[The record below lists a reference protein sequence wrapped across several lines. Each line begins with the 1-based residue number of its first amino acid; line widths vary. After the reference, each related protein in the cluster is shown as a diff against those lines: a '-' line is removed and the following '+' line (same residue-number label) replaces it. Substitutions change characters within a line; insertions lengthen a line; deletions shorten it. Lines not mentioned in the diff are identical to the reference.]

1 MESRVARAIDFCNVS
16 KYFTVRHERPRSLQ
30 ELAVRLLRGQ
40 ASRSAEEYC
49 ILRDVSFT
57 VDFGEV
63 VGIIGPNG
71 AGKSSILK
79 LISNIIQPTK
89 GEIKVHGKLSA
100 LLELGAGFHPDLT
113 GRENVFLNGAIL
125 GMSDQI
131 LRRRF
136 DDIVEFAEMERF
148 IDVPVRHYS
157 TGMYMR
163 LGFSVAVHASPKV
176 LLVDEVLS
184 VGDQAFQG
192 RCLDRIYD
200 LVNDGAAVL
209 FVSHDMNTIRA
220 VCDRAIWLENGV
232 ICAEGYPDA
241 VVNAYVGE
249 LNDENLTELN
259 ESRGRL
265 STGRRHGSYEARITD
280 VQFVD
285 SRGEERYVFESGEAL
300 TIRVSYECREP
311 VPKPVFGLAVF
322 RKDGWHI
329 NGPNTQFADCSIDE
343 IDGRGYVDYQIASLP
358 LLEGVYRLSA
368 SIYDQNLRHAYDAF
382 EECVTFAVRNET
394 VREEFGCV
402 YFDATWSHHAFGR
415 EE

>member
-1 MESRVARAIDFCNVS
+1 LTRAIDFRSVS

-30 ELAVRLLRGQ
+30 ELAVRILRRQ
-40 ASRSAEEYC
+40 AARLVEEYW
-49 ILRDVSFT
+49 ILKDVSFT
-57 VDFGEV
+57 VDRGEV

-89 GEIKVHGKLSA
+89 GEIEVNGRLSA

-125 GMSDQI
+125 GMSDRT
-131 LRRRF
+131 LRERF
-136 DDIVEFAEMERF
+136 DDIVQFAELERF

-163 LGFSVAVHASPKV
+163 LGFSVAVHASPEV

-184 VGDQAFQG
+184 VGDQSFQG
-192 RCLDRIYD
+192 RCLDRIYE
-200 LVNDGAAVL
+200 LVNGGTAVL
-209 FVSHDMNTIRA
+209 FVSHDMNTIRSM
-220 VCDRAIWLENGV
+220 CDRAIWLEDGV
-232 ICAEGYPDA
+232 IRAEGHPDA

-249 LNDENLTELN
+249 LSDDNLTKLN
-259 ESRGRL
+259 ECRGRL
-265 STGRRHGSYEARITD
+265 GPGRRHGSYEARIAD
-280 VQFVD
+280 VQFLD
-285 SRGEERYVFESGEAL
+285 DEGKERYVYESGESL
-300 TIRVSYECREP
+300 TVRVTYECREP
-311 VPKPVFGLAVF
+311 VSKPVFGLAIF

-329 NGPNTQFADCSIDE
+329 NGPNTQFADCDIPE

-358 LLEGVYRLSA
+358 LLEGMYRLSA
-368 SIYDQNLRHAYDAF
+368 SIYDQDLRHAYDAY
-382 EECVTFAVRNET
+382 EECLTFAVRNET

-402 YFDATWSHHAFGR
+402 YFHAVWSHRALGQ
-415 EE
+415 EG

>member
-1 MESRVARAIDFCNVS
+1 M
-16 KYFTVRHERPRSLQ
+16 
-30 ELAVRLLRGQ
+30 VRLLGRK
-40 ASRSAEEYC
+40 ASPSVEQYW
-49 ILRDVSFT
+49 ILEDVSFT

-79 LISNIIQPTK
+79 LISKIIEPTK
-89 GEIKVHGKLSA
+89 GEIEVNGKLSA

-125 GMSDQI
+125 GMSDRL
-131 LRRRF
+131 LRQRF
-136 DDIVEFAEMERF
+136 DDIVQFAEMERF

-184 VGDQAFQG
+184 VGDQSFQG

-209 FVSHDMNTIRA
+209 FVSHDMNTVRA
-220 VCDRAIWLENGV
+220 VCDRAIWLENGT
-232 ICAEGYPDA
+232 IRAEGYPDA

-249 LNDENLTELN
+249 LADDNLAQLN
-259 ESRGRL
+259 ECRGRL
-265 STGRRHGSYEARITD
+265 GPGRRHGSYEARITD
-280 VQFVD
+280 VQLFD
-285 SRGEERYVFESGEAL
+285 DQSNERYVFESGESL
-300 TIRVSYECREP
+300 TVRVSYLCREP
-311 VPKPVFGLAVF
+311 IAKPVFGLAIF
-322 RKDGWHI
+322 RQDGWHI
-329 NGPNTQFADCSIDE
+329 NGPNTQFADCPIDV
-343 IDGRGYVDYQIASLP
+343 IDGRGYVDYQIAFLP
-358 LLEGVYRLSA
+358 LLEGMYKLSA
-368 SIYDQNLRHAYDAF
+368 SIYDRELRHAYDAF

-394 VREEFGCV
+394 IQEAFGCV
-402 YFDATWSHHAFGR
+402 YFDAKWSHVALGK
-415 EE
+415 EG